1 MCLTTAEVVD
11 TLRGPDTYAAR
22 REEFRAEFA
31 PHDDGKAAA
40 RVVDAILSV
49 HPYR

>member
-1 MCLTTAEVVD
+1 MVE
-11 TLRGPDTYAAR
+11 TLRGADAYAER
-22 REEFRAEFA
+22 RQAFRAEFA